1 MKLTLIGNGTMA
13 QSLAKGLVA
22 NHEVEIIGRNINKL
36 KEVQK
41 TIPQISIKELDDV
54 EDITG
59 KNILFCVKPYVLQTV
74 SARLSGKANILFSI
88 LAGTTLDSLKKHIE
102 AKYYVRTMPN
112 VAASVLKSMTT
123 LTGDEEVKNEALE
136 IFTSIGQTLW
146 LESEKQL
153 DIATAVAGSGPA
165 FLALIAEGLTDGA
178 VRAGLPRDLSSKL
191 VQGLF
196 TGTST
201 LLETQHPAL
210 IKDSVMSP
218 GGTTAVGYGVLE
230 KNGVRNAMMDT
241 IEQTYNK
248 AQELGKK

>member
-165 FLALIAEGLTDGA
+165 FLAIIAEAIADGA
-178 VRAGLPRDLSSKL
+178 VKAGLERNYSNLL

-196 TGTST
+196 EST
-201 LLETQHPAL
+201 ASLLESNHPAI
-210 IKDSVMSP
+210 IKDSVTSP
-218 GGTTAVGYGVLE
+218 GGTTAAGLGALE
-230 KNGVRNAMMDT
+230 ECGVRDAFIKAVEKAYDKA
-241 IEQTYNK
+241 IE
-248 AQELGKK
+248 LSKK

>member
-13 QSLAKGLVA
+13 QALAKGLVK
-22 NHEVEIIGRNINKL
+22 NHEVEIIGRNIAKL

-41 TIPQISIKELDDV
+41 MIPQISIKELDDI
-54 EDITG
+54 ENITG
-59 KNILFCVKPYVLQTV
+59 KNVLFCVKPYVLQTV
-74 SARLSGKANILFSI
+74 SARLTGKANALYSI
-88 LAGTTLDSLKKHIE
+88 LAGTTLDSLKKHIS
-102 AKYYVRTMPN
+102 ANQYVRTMPN

-123 LTGDEEVKNEALE
+123 LTGDEELKNEAQE
-136 IFTSIGQTLW
+136 IFSSIGKTLW

-165 FLALIAEGLTDGA
+165 LLALIAEGITDGA
-178 VRAGLPRDLSSKL
+178 VRAGLPRDLSSQL

-196 TGTST
+196 DGTSS
-201 LLETQHPAL
+201 LLDVQHPAL

-230 KNGVRNAMMDT
+230 KNGVRNAMMDA
-241 IEQTYNK
+241 IEETYKK

>member
-13 QSLAKGLVA
+13 QALAKGLVK

-36 KEVQK
+36 KALQEL
-41 TIPQISIKELDDV
+41 IPEITIKELSDA
-54 EDITG
+54 EDISG
-59 KNILFCVKPYVLQTV
+59 KNILFCVKPYVLDTV
-74 SARLSGKANILFSI
+74 SARLTGKANALYSI
-88 LAGTTLDSLKKHIE
+88 LAGTTLDSLKKHID

-123 LTGDEEVKNEALE
+123 LTGDEEVKNEAME
-136 IFTSIGQTLW
+136 IFSSIGQTLW

-196 TGTST
+196 TGSSA
-201 LLETQHPAL
+201 LLEKEHPAL

-230 KNGVRNAMMDT
+230 KNCVRNAMMDC
-241 IEQTYNK
+241 IEETYKK
-248 AQELGKK
+248 AQSLGKK